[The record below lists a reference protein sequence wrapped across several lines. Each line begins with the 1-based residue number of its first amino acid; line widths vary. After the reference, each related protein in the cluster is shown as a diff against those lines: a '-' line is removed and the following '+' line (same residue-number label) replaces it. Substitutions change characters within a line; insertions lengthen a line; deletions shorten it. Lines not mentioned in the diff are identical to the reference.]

1 LEVGHLTTFWI
12 IIIIV
17 AVVVAI
23 INFAIAAVRRKE
35 LMVAL
40 VRGLAGLLSLLLAAG
55 ILVGKAIVIQHPYLR
70 AQDVF
75 IGFGVFVFAVLLLP
89 TYVERGRD
97 TSPKVTIQERAARPV
112 NATVRLRDAKSS
124 DEWVN

>member
-1 LEVGHLTTFWI
+1 MGHLTTFWI

-17 AVVVAI
+17 AIVVAI

-40 VRGLAGLLSLLLAAG
+40 VRGLAGLLSLLLVGG
-55 ILVGKAIVIQHPYLR
+55 IIVGKAIVIQHPFLDR
-70 AQDVF
+70 NNVF
-75 IGFGVFVFAVLLLP
+75 IGFGVFVFAVLWLP
-89 TYVERGRD
+89 SYVERSRGAE
-97 TSPKVTIQERAARPV
+97 PKVTIQERAARPV